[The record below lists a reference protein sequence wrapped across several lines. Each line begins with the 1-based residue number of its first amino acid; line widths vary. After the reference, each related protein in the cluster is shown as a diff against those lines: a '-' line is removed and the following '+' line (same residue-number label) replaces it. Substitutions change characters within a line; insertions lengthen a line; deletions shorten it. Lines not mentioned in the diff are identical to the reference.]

1 MYDYDKAIETIK
13 AVSGYESNAEYT
25 KALEEYDLEKS
36 RLFQWNDNYTI
47 THIFFH
53 TLIVDPEKTFDVSLS
68 SKAQVIA
75 YNEAMTTIDEFV
87 KIIQKMYDDGY
98 VLVGLHDVGNG
109 NSARWNTDH
118 ADEAD
123 LSSSRKNTICAVTG

>member
-1 MYDYDKAIETIK
+1 MRVMQSIQRLLRNMILKSPVYS
-13 AVSGYESNAEYT
+13 SGMT
-25 KALEEYDLEKS
+25 TTQLH
-36 RLFQWNDNYTI
+36 
-47 THIFFH
+47 HIFFH

-98 VLVGLHDVGNG
+98 VLVGLHDV
-109 NSARWNTDH
+109 AEW
-118 ADEAD
+118 
-123 LSSSRKNTICAVTG
+123 